1 MKRSQWGSRLG
12 FILASAGSA
21 VGLGAIWKFPYMAG
35 AQGGAAF
42 ILVYLAIAFT
52 LGLGL
57 MAAEMALGRAGR
69 GGIVE
74 TFRRL
79 GGRAW
84 AMGGLLAVIAGFLIL
99 SFYSVVGGWTLA
111 YLVAT
116 VAGTSLTQDLGSLAA
131 RFENFVADGAQVVA
145 YHAAFMALTVLVV
158 GAGVQKGIER
168 LSKWLM
174 PTLFVLMLVLIARAL
189 TLPGAAAGVE
199 YLFRP
204 DWSSFSTATLLEATG
219 FVFFSL
225 SLGMG
230 AMITYGSYLD
240 DRAPL
245 ASSAAWVV
253 CLAVGTA
260 LLGGLMVLPAV
271 FAFGM
276 DPAAGPGLSFIT
288 MPAVFAQMPAGA
300 LFATLFFLSLTV
312 AALTSSVSLLEV
324 VAAAVAEALGIGHR
338 AAAWLSA
345 AAVFAAGIPCALSFG
360 AMSGYRVFGLTV
372 FDLFD
377 AISSKLLLPLGG
389 ILVAVLAG
397 WVAWPRVSAQL
408 APAGAA
414 WLPAVRFLIAVIA
427 PLTVLVILLHG
438 L

>member
-12 FILASAGSA
+12 FIFASAGSA

-42 ILVYLAIAFT
+42 ILAYLAIAFT

-79 GGRAW
+79 GGRGW
-84 AMGGLLAVIAGFLIL
+84 ALGGLLAVTAGFLIL
-99 SFYSVVGGWTLA
+99 AFYSVVGGWTLA
-111 YLVAT
+111 YLIAT
-116 VAGTSLTQDLGSLAA
+116 VLGTGLTQDMGALAA
-131 RFENFVADGAQVVA
+131 RFEGFAADGPRVVA

-174 PTLFVLMLVLIARAL
+174 PTLFVLMLVLIARVL
-189 TLPGAAAGVE
+189 SLPGAMAGVD

-204 DWSSFSTATLLEATG
+204 DWDSFSTATLLEATG

-240 DRAPL
+240 SRAPL
-245 ASSAAWVV
+245 GSSAGWVV
-253 CLAVGTA
+253 LLATGTA

-288 MPAVFAQMPAGA
+288 MPAVFAQMPAGTLFAA
-300 LFATLFFLSLTV
+300 LFFASLMV

-324 VAAAVAEALGIGHR
+324 VAAAVSEALGVSHR
-338 AAAWLSA
+338 AAAWASA
-345 AAVFAAGIPCALSFG
+345 GAIFLAGVPCALSFG
-360 AMSGYRVFGLTV
+360 AMSGYTLFGLTT

-377 AISSKLLLPLGG
+377 AVSSKLLLPLGG
-389 ILVAVLAG
+389 ILVALLAG
-397 WVAWPRVSAQL
+397 WVAWPRVAAQL
-408 APAGAA
+408 APAGAT
-414 WLPAVRFLIAVIA
+414 WLPPARLVIAVLA
-427 PLTVLVILLHG
+427 PLSVLVILLHG

>member
-84 AMGGLLAVIAGFLIL
+84 ALGGLLAVIAGFLIL

-116 VAGTSLTQDLGSLAA
+116 VAGTSLTQDPGSLGA
-131 RFENFVADGAQVVA
+131 RFESFVADGARVVT

-189 TLPGAAAGVE
+189 TLPGASAGVE

-204 DWSSFSTATLLEATG
+204 DWSSFSTSTLLEATG

-240 DRAPL
+240 GRAPL
-245 ASSAAWVV
+245 ASSATWVV
-253 CLAVGTA
+253 FLAVGTA

-288 MPAVFAQMPAGA
+288 MPAVFAQMPAGE

-338 AAAWLSA
+338 AAAWMSA
-345 AAVFAAGIPCALSFG
+345 AAIFAAGIPCALSFG
-360 AMSGYRVFGLTV
+360 AMRSYTVFGLTA

-389 ILVAVLAG
+389 MLVAVLAG
-397 WVAWPRVSAQL
+397 WVAWSRVAAQL
-408 APAGAA
+408 APSGAA
-414 WLPAVRFLIAVIA
+414 WLPAARLVIAVIA
-427 PLTVLVILLHG
+427 PLSVLVILLHG

>member
-42 ILVYLAIAFT
+42 ILAYLAIAFT

-79 GGRAW
+79 GGRGW
-84 AMGGLLAVIAGFLIL
+84 ALGGLLAVIAGFLIL

-111 YLVAT
+111 YLAAT
-116 VAGTSLTQDLGSLAA
+116 VAGTSLTQDLGALAS
-131 RFENFVADGAQVVA
+131 RFEGFVADGPQVVA

-174 PTLFVLMLVLIARAL
+174 PTLFLLMLVLIARAL
-189 TLPGAAAGVE
+189 TLPGAAAGIE

-240 DRAPL
+240 GRAQL

-253 CLAVGTA
+253 CLAAGTA

-271 FAFGM
+271 FAFGL

-288 MPAVFAQMPAGA
+288 MPAVFAQMPAGT
-300 LFATLFFLSLTV
+300 LFAVLFFLSLTV

-324 VAAAVAEALGIGHR
+324 VAAAVAEALGINHR
-338 AAAWLSA
+338 TAAWLSA
-345 AAVFAAGIPCALSFG
+345 AAIFLAGIPCALSFG
-360 AMSGYRVFGLTV
+360 AMSGYTIFGLTA

-389 ILVAVLAG
+389 ILVGVLAG
-397 WVAWPRVSAQL
+397 WVAWSRVSVQL
-408 APAGAA
+408 APAGAT
-414 WLPAVRFLIAVIA
+414 WLPMARLVIAVIA
-427 PLTVLVILLHG
+427 PVTVFVILLHG